1 MVFIFVNISN
11 ETTSRCTYYY
21 SNCLRCSRYQTIIC
35 NRAVQRDNSYEPT
48 LAMYYYWVQHI
59 SFSYYLLTIYLAH
72 VHWPVLAT
80 WSSPIS
86 FHQFVICLKLKVIH
100 SKSSIKWWYSPYFA
114 CLLLIQWTHS
124 TLVCTKNNRNSW
136 SSELVTIQC
145 ISLLIKAGSHHSTV
159 VATLN

>member
-1 MVFIFVNISN
+1 MVFISVNISN
-11 ETTSRCTYYY
+11 ETTSHCTYYY
-21 SNCLRCSRYQTIIC
+21 SNCLRCSRYQTIIF
-35 NRAVQRDNSYEPT
+35 NRAVQRDYSYELT

-59 SFSYYLLTIYLAH
+59 SFSYYLLTIYLVH

-86 FHQFVICLKLKVIH
+86 FSLLCNMFETFVIH

-114 CLLLIQWTHS
+114 GLLLIQWTHS

-136 SSELVTIQC
+136 SSELVTI
-145 ISLLIKAGSHHSTV
+145 SLLIEAGSHHSTV